1 MMITPRLRLATGALA
16 LTAFLAG
23 CGDSTQP
30 AGGGSTATVAD
41 SEQAAQEHNEA
52 DTMFAQMMIVHHEG
66 AIEMAQL
73 AQEKAVTS
81 EVQELAG
88 QIEQAQGPEIELMQ
102 SWLQQWGEPTASDD
116 DMAHMGHGDSSGIR
130 MDGMSQEEAMAELE
144 GLSGEAFDA
153 RFLEL
158 MIEHHRGAV
167 TMAQTA
173 LDEGQH
179 PDVQELA
186 EQVVTDQEA
195 EIERMEQLHEGL

>member
-1 MMITPRLRLATGALA
+1 MMINSRLRLATGALA
-16 LTAFLAG
+16 LTVFLAG
-23 CGDSTQP
+23 CGDSTES
-30 AGGGSTATVAD
+30 AGGGSTATTTDA
-41 SEQAAQEHNEA
+41 EQAVQEHNEA

-66 AIEMAQL
+66 AVEMAQL
-73 AQEKAVTS
+73 AQEEAVTP

-102 SWLQQWGEPTASDD
+102 SWLQQWGEPAAADD
-116 DMAHMGHGDSSGIR
+116 DMAGMDHGDSGGME
-130 MDGMSQEEAMAELE
+130 MDGMSQEEAMAELQT
-144 GLSGEAFDA
+144 LSGEAFDA

-186 EQVVTDQEA
+186 EKVVTDQEA
-195 EIERMEQLHEGL
+195 EIEQMEQLLGTL